1 MHEPVVHLRPIASD
15 DYIPIGT
22 FRPVPVGVEINR
34 EDEAEGDFDVFTI
47 PEDRKL
53 GVMSTALLIVNRM
66 VGTGIFSNPASVI
79 KGTRSVGIS
88 LIFWVLGAFMTMAGL
103 FVYLEF
109 GTALPRSG
117 GEKVYL
123 ERVYRKPAY
132 LATCIFAVQ
141 FVLFAVST
149 ANSVSFS
156 SYILVAVAG
165 NTDIKSAKVGSWANR
180 GMSVGIVTAVSC
192 IHAFMPHTGI
202 YISNALGTFK
212 LILLLFVICSGFA
225 ALAGHRKFDPG
236 NFSSFDGGTL
246 NKTDAD
252 SSATATGYAN
262 AMLQVLYSYSGWEN
276 ANYVLTEVKN
286 PEKTLKR
293 AAPIATII
301 VMISYVLA
309 NIAYFAVF
317 EMDIMA
323 GEGIVLAPDF
333 FRNVYGDNTFTSK
346 VMPAFL
352 SISAMGNIFAQ
363 IFAMPRVKQELAKQ
377 GILPFSRFFSS
388 DWPFQAPSTAI
399 LLHWFF
405 SVVLILALSKPDTYT
420 FMTNIFTYSDN
431 WIKLFLAIGLL
442 YLTWTPREEWAKSR
456 TTFRN
461 YPPVTMFY
469 ALSLLF
475 TLAVPF
481 VPNKD
486 LGQIP
491 YWVVPT
497 LGTGVLFIG
506 AVYWLVWAKVMPFLG
521 FHVQHE
527 VEIMHDGSERVRY
540 HVSQVP

>member
-1 MHEPVVHLRPIASD
+1 MAESAIHLRPCAPN
-15 DYIPIGT
+15 YIPLDT
-22 FRPVPVGVEINR
+22 DHSVPAGVEDNR
-34 EDEAEGDFDVFTI
+34 EDDNGDDFDVFRI

-79 KGTRSVGIS
+79 KGTKSVGAS
-88 LIFWVLGAFMTMAGL
+88 LIFWVLGALMTLAGL
-103 FVYLEF
+103 FMYLEF

-132 LATCIFAVQ
+132 LATCMFAVQ

-156 SYILVAVAG
+156 SYVLVAAAS
-165 NTDIKSAKVGSWANR
+165 NTEIDSAKVGSWTNR
-180 GMSVGIVTAVSC
+180 GISVGIVTVVSC

-202 YISNALGTFK
+202 YIGNVLGAFK
-212 LILLLFVICSGFA
+212 LLLLLFVICSGFA
-225 ALAGHRKFDPG
+225 ALAGHRELDPR

-246 NKTDAD
+246 ADPDAD
-252 SSATATGYAN
+252 TSATAAGYAN
-262 AMLQVLYSYSGWEN
+262 ALLQVLYSYSGWEN
-276 ANYVLTEVKN
+276 ANYVLTEVRN
-286 PEKTLKR
+286 PERTLKR

-301 VMISYVLA
+301 VMTFYVLA

-317 EMDIMA
+317 QRDTMSE
-323 GEGIVLAPDF
+323 EGIVLAPDF
-333 FRNVYGDNTFTSK
+333 FKSVYGDNTFTSK

-388 DWPFQAPSTAI
+388 DWPSQAPSTAI

-405 SVVLILALSKPDTYT
+405 SVVLILGLSKPDTYT

-442 YLTWTPREEWAKSR
+442 YLTWTPSEEWAKSR

-469 ALSLLF
+469 VLSLLF
-475 TLAVPF
+475 TLGVPF

-486 LGQIP
+486 LGEIP

-497 LGTGVLFIG
+497 LGTGMLFVG
-506 AVYWLVWAKVMPFLG
+506 AAYWLVWAKVMPLLG
-521 FHVQHE
+521 YHVQHE
-527 VEIMHDGSERVRY
+527 IEVMHDGSERVRY
-540 HVSQVP
+540 HFETKS

>member
-1 MHEPVVHLRPIASD
+1 MAESAIHLRPCAPN
-15 DYIPIGT
+15 YIPLDT
-22 FRPVPVGVEINR
+22 DHSVPAGVEDNR
-34 EDEAEGDFDVFTI
+34 EDDNGDDFDVFRI

-79 KGTRSVGIS
+79 KGTKSVGAS
-88 LIFWVLGAFMTMAGL
+88 LIFWVLGALMTLAGL
-103 FVYLEF
+103 FMYLEF

-117 GEKVYL
+117 GEKVYCKGWQL
-123 ERVYRKPAY
+123 DEPR
-132 LATCIFAVQ
+132 
-141 FVLFAVST
+141 
-149 ANSVSFS
+149 
-156 SYILVAVAG
+156 
-165 NTDIKSAKVGSWANR
+165 DIR
-180 GMSVGIVTAVSC
+180 RDCHCC

-202 YISNALGTFK
+202 YIGNVLGAFK
-212 LILLLFVICSGFA
+212 LLLLLFVICSGFA
-225 ALAGHRKFDPG
+225 ALAGHRELDPR

-246 NKTDAD
+246 ADPDAD
-252 SSATATGYAN
+252 TSATAAGYAN
-262 AMLQVLYSYSGWEN
+262 ALLQVLYSYSGWEN
-276 ANYVLTEVKN
+276 ANYVLTEVRN
-286 PEKTLKR
+286 PERTLKR

-301 VMISYVLA
+301 VMTFYVLA

-317 EMDIMA
+317 QRDTMA
-323 GEGIVLAPDF
+323 EEGIVLAPDF
-333 FRNVYGDNTFTSK
+333 FKSVYGDNTFTSK

-388 DWPFQAPSTAI
+388 DWPSQAPSTAI

-405 SVVLILALSKPDTYT
+405 SVVLILGLSKPDTYT

-442 YLTWTPREEWAKSR
+442 YLTWTPSEEWAKSR

-469 ALSLLF
+469 VLSLLF
-475 TLAVPF
+475 TLGVPF

-486 LGQIP
+486 LGEIP

-497 LGTGVLFIG
+497 LGTGMLFVG
-506 AVYWLVWAKVMPFLG
+506 AAYWLVWAKVMPLLG
-521 FHVQHE
+521 YHVQHE
-527 VEIMHDGSERVRY
+527 IEVMHDGSERVRY
-540 HVSQVP
+540 HFETKS